1 MKLKLYAVHDSA
13 VKEFIGPEAART
25 HGEAERKFKMN
36 VNNPENQLLHTNPEN
51 FGLYCIGE
59 YDSET
64 GLLAALKEPQHIVTA
79 IQVKET
85 ASVAGRI
92 GA

>member
-1 MKLKLYAVHDSA
+1 MKLKLYAIHDSA

-36 VNNPENQLLHTNPEN
+36 VNNKDNGHLYNSPEN
-51 FGLYCIGE
+51 FGLYCVGE

-64 GLLAALKEPQHIVTA
+64 GKIEALKEPQHIISA
-79 IQVKET
+79 IQCKEDH
-85 ASVAGRI
+85 SNVAAI
-92 GA
+92 NQ